1 MIVAVRQ
8 VSISPET
15 KTKAESDAGKIIDQ
29 AIRDQMH
36 GLETSQTVGALFA
49 QFMSEFHSVIS
60 ECSVEDWDGS
70 GATALNPSTI
80 DAAWRFAQVV
90 PLGIR
95 KPSVGAEPDG
105 HITFEWHTSAERT
118 LSISVDRWANL
129 HYSAL
134 LGPDRHYGTESF
146 VCNVPTR
153 LLDLIYQAVA

>member
-1 MIVAVRQ
+1 MVEKQSIFWHDDPKAVKKPSMIVAVRQ

-105 HITFEWHTSAERT
+105 CLGRTATMERSPSSAMFRPAC
-118 LSISVDRWANL
+118 SI
-129 HYSAL
+129 
-134 LGPDRHYGTESF
+134 
-146 VCNVPTR
+146 
-153 LLDLIYQAVA
+153 